1 MINLW
6 TEWLRSNK
14 KKIMKQYL
22 ELLDRVL
29 GNSKTL
35 SKIEFEKEYKG
46 NPIQIILSAPLIFND
61 SICLYRGRLADDV
74 GKKEDLSSPAT
85 FSYVPLVLNKN
96 GLPKMGRA
104 NYKGQSIFYASEQM
118 KTNFK
123 EISKDSNIG
132 DEAYMA
138 KWKLKPNSNLRLY
151 RTIPAWGIETDNKPD
166 SIFTIT
172 EPNIVDSELG
182 VYLKRLGYIMMSNEE
197 IGKYLGSSYI
207 ANCIYSANGYA
218 TDSAGNKYEV
228 YYDGIVYPS
237 VAAGE
242 TEEVNIALKP
252 QFVDKNLEL
261 ECVIKGRLAPD
272 MRSVIYEKIGINE
285 NGKII
290 WYTSFINEE
299 SITNIVTHYCD
310 SNGNYID
317 VSKGKIFD
325 ADNNVVSSEIPF
337 VHAFKFHRDEVFNVL
352 AQFVHTEVK
361 ESQTITKTSLEKSV
375 NLCFIREFNG
385 WKLFSG
391 GKSIPLSKV
400 MYSFTLKNQLREIT
414 REDL

>member
-1 MINLW
+1 
-6 TEWLRSNK
+6 
-14 KKIMKQYL
+14 MKQYL

-46 NPIQIILSAPLIFND
+46 NPIQIILSAPLVFND
-61 SICLYRGRLADDV
+61 SMSLYRGRLADDV
-74 GKKEDLSSPAT
+74 GKNEDLSSPAT
-85 FSYVPLVLNKN
+85 FSYVPLVLNKG

-138 KWKLKPNSNLRLY
+138 KWKLKPNSNLCLY
-151 RTIPAWGIETDNKPD
+151 RTIPAWGINTDNEPN

-182 VYLKRLGYIMMSNEE
+182 VYLKRLGYIMMSSEE

-207 ANCIYSANGYA
+207 ANCIYSANGFA
-218 TDSAGNKYEV
+218 KDSAGNKYEIH
-228 YYDGIVYPS
+228 YDGIIYPS
-237 VAAGE
+237 VASGG

-252 QFVDKNLEL
+252 EFVDKNLEL

-272 MRSVIYEKIGINE
+272 MRSVKYEKIGINE
-285 NGKII
+285 NGKIV
-290 WYTSFINEE
+290 WYTSFIDED
-299 SITNIVTHYCD
+299 SIMNIVTQYYGSD
-310 SNGNYID
+310 GNNVD
-317 VSKGKIFD
+317 VSKGKILD
-325 ADNNVVSSEIPF
+325 ADNNVVSELKPL
-337 VHAFKFHRDEVFNVL
+337 VHALKFHRDEVFNAL
-352 AQFVHTEVK
+352 AQFIQTIVK
-361 ESQTITKTSLEKSV
+361 ENQTVTKTTLEKSV
-375 NLCFIREFNG
+375 NLGIIREFKG
-385 WKLFSG
+385 WKLLNG
-391 GKSIPLSKV
+391 GKSTPLSKV
-400 MYSFTLKNQLREIT
+400 MYSFTLKNQLREVT
-414 REDL
+414 TDEVR

>member
-1 MINLW
+1 
-6 TEWLRSNK
+6 
-14 KKIMKQYL
+14 MKQYL

-46 NPIQIILSAPLIFND
+46 NPIQIILSAPLVFND
-61 SICLYRGRLADDV
+61 SMSLYRGRLADDV

-85 FSYVPLVLNKN
+85 FSYVPLVLNKD

-138 KWKLKPNSNLRLY
+138 KWKLKPNSNLCLY
-151 RTIPAWGIETDNKPD
+151 RTIPAWGINTDNEPN

-172 EPNIVDSELG
+172 EPIIVDSELG
-182 VYLKRLGYIMMSNEE
+182 VYLKRLGYIMMSSEE

-207 ANCIYSANGYA
+207 ANCIYSANGFA
-218 TDSAGNKYEV
+218 KDSAGNKYEIH
-228 YYDGIVYPS
+228 YDGIIYPS
-237 VAAGE
+237 VASGG

-252 QFVDKNLEL
+252 EFVDKNLEL

-272 MRSVIYEKIGINE
+272 MRSVKYEKIGINE
-285 NGKII
+285 NGKIV
-290 WYTSFINEE
+290 WYTSFIDED
-299 SITNIVTHYCD
+299 SIMNIVTQYYGSD
-310 SNGNYID
+310 GNNVD
-317 VSKGKIFD
+317 VSKGKILD
-325 ADNNVVSSEIPF
+325 ADNNVVSELIPL
-337 VHAFKFHRDEVFNVL
+337 VHALKFHRDEVFNAL
-352 AQFVHTEVK
+352 AQFIQTEVK
-361 ESQTITKTSLEKSV
+361 ENQTVTKTSLEKSV
-375 NLCFIREFNG
+375 NLGLIREFKG
-385 WKLFSG
+385 WKLLNG
-391 GKSIPLSKV
+391 GKSTPLSKV
-400 MYSFTLKNQLREIT
+400 MYSFTLKNQLREVIT
-414 REDL
+414 DEVR

>member
-1 MINLW
+1 
-6 TEWLRSNK
+6 
-14 KKIMKQYL
+14 MKQYL
-22 ELLDRVL
+22 ALLDRVI

-35 SKIEFEKEYKG
+35 SKIEFEKKYKG
-46 NPIQIILSAPLIFND
+46 KSIKIILNAPIVFND
-61 SICLYRGRLADDV
+61 SMPLYRGRLAEDV
-74 GKKEDLSSPAT
+74 GKTEDLSSPAT
-85 FSYVPLVLNKN
+85 FSYVPRVLNEK

-151 RTIPAWGIETDNKPD
+151 RTIPAWGINTDNEPN

-207 ANCIYSANGYA
+207 ANCIYSANGFA
-218 TDSAGNKYEV
+218 KDSTGNKYEIH
-228 YYDGIVYPS
+228 YDGIIYPS
-237 VAAGE
+237 VVSGE

-252 QFVDKNLEL
+252 EFVDKNLEL

-272 MRSVIYEKIGINE
+272 MRSVKYEKIGVNE
-285 NGKII
+285 NGRIV
-290 WYTSFINEE
+290 WYTSIIDED
-299 SITNIVTHYCD
+299 SITGITAKYSD
-310 SNGNYID
+310 SHGNYVD
-317 VSKGKIFD
+317 VSKGKILD
-325 ADNNVVSSEIPF
+325 ADNNEVSSDLIPFAHAIKYHRNEMFNALAKF
-337 VHAFKFHRDEVFNVL
+337 VHAEFDVN
-352 AQFVHTEVK
+352 
-361 ESQTITKTSLEKSV
+361 QTITRKTLEKSV
-375 NLCFIREFNG
+375 EIGIIREFDG
-385 WKLFSG
+385 WKLVSG
-391 GKSIPLSKV
+391 NQRKQLSKV
-400 MYSFTLKNQLREIT
+400 LYTITLKNRLREISPDEV
-414 REDL
+414 R

>member
-1 MINLW
+1 
-6 TEWLRSNK
+6 
-14 KKIMKQYL
+14 MKQYL

-35 SKIEFEKEYKG
+35 SKTEFEKEYKG
-46 NPIQIILSAPLIFND
+46 NPIQIILSAPLVFND
-61 SICLYRGRLADDV
+61 SMCLYRGRLADDV

-85 FSYVPLVLNKN
+85 FSYVPLELNKD

-151 RTIPAWGIETDNKPD
+151 RTIPAWGINKDNEPN

-182 VYLKRLGYIMMSNEE
+182 IYLKRLGYIMMSNEE

-207 ANCIYSANGYA
+207 ANCIYSANGFA
-218 TDSAGNKYEV
+218 KDSTGNKYEI
-228 YYDGIVYPS
+228 YYDGIIYPS
-237 VAAGE
+237 VASGE

-252 QFVDKNLEL
+252 ECVDKNLEL

-272 MRSVIYEKIGINE
+272 MRSVKYDKIGINE
-285 NGKII
+285 NGRIV
-290 WYTSFINEE
+290 WYTSFIDEG
-299 SITNIVTHYCD
+299 SITNIVTQYFD
-310 SNGNYID
+310 SDGKNVD
-317 VSKGKIFD
+317 VSKGKILD
-325 ADNNVVSSEIPF
+325 ADNNVVNSELIPL
-337 VHAFKFHRDEVFNVL
+337 VHALKFHRDEVFNAL
-352 AQFVHTEVK
+352 AQFIQTVVK
-361 ESQTITKTSLEKSV
+361 ENLTITKTSLEKSV
-375 NLCFIREFNG
+375 NLGLIREFKG
-385 WKLFSG
+385 WKLLNG
-391 GKSIPLSKV
+391 RKSTPLSKV
-400 MYSFTLKNQLREIT
+400 LYSFTLKNQLREVIT
-414 REDL
+414 DEVR

>member
-1 MINLW
+1 M
-6 TEWLRSNK
+6 SNN
-14 KKIMKQYL
+14 ISMKQYL
-22 ELLDRVL
+22 ALLDRVI

-35 SKIEFEKEYKG
+35 SKIEFEKKYKG
-46 NPIQIILSAPLIFND
+46 KSIKIILNAPIVFND
-61 SICLYRGRLADDV
+61 SMPLYRGRLAEDV
-74 GKKEDLSSPAT
+74 GKTEDLSSPAT
-85 FSYVPLVLNKN
+85 FSYVPRVLNEK

-151 RTIPAWGIETDNKPD
+151 RTIPAWGINTDNEPN

-207 ANCIYSANGYA
+207 ANCIYSANGFA
-218 TDSAGNKYEV
+218 KDSTGNKYEIH
-228 YYDGIVYPS
+228 YDGIIYPS
-237 VAAGE
+237 VASGG

-252 QFVDKNLEL
+252 EFVDKNLEL

-272 MRSVIYEKIGINE
+272 MRSVKYEKIGINE

-290 WYTSFINEE
+290 WYTSFIDED
-299 SITNIVTHYCD
+299 SIMNIVTQYYGSD
-310 SNGNYID
+310 GNNVD
-317 VSKGKIFD
+317 VSKGKILD
-325 ADNNVVSSEIPF
+325 ADNNVVSELTPL
-337 VHAFKFHRDEVFNVL
+337 VHALKFHRDEVFNAL
-352 AQFVHTEVK
+352 AQFIQTEVK
-361 ESQTITKTSLEKSV
+361 ENQTVTKTSLEKSV
-375 NLCFIREFNG
+375 NLGLIREFNG
-385 WKLFSG
+385 WKLLSG
-391 GKSIPLSKV
+391 GKSTPLSKV
-400 MYSFTLKNQLREIT
+400 MYSFTLKNQLREIIT
-414 REDL
+414 DEVR